1 MKLLHLFKKLL
12 NDAKNIWM
20 NNSTTAIL
28 VTMVKNDWLQLWRD
42 TRDLLEV
49 YFIF

>member
-1 MKLLHLFKKLL
+1 M
-12 NDAKNIWM
+12 WM
-20 NNSTTAIL
+20 NDSATAIL

-49 YFIF
+49 CFIS